1 METTKNVPVFSAGWV
16 STQGLAFVGAVV
28 EFKAWWSAEFG
39 IKMPFIFEHK
49 YTKVTDLPL
58 LLKKC

>member
-1 METTKNVPVFSAGWV
+1 METIKHVRVFSAGWV
-16 STQGLAFVGAVV
+16 STQGPAFVGAVS

-39 IKMPFIFEHK
+39 TKMPFRFEYK
-49 YTKVTDLPL
+49 YTQVTDLPL

>member
-1 METTKNVPVFSAGWV
+1 METTKNGPVFSAGWV
-16 STQGLAFVGAVV
+16 STQGLAFVGAVL

-39 IKMPFIFEHK
+39 TKMPFIFEYK

-58 LLKKC
+58 LLI